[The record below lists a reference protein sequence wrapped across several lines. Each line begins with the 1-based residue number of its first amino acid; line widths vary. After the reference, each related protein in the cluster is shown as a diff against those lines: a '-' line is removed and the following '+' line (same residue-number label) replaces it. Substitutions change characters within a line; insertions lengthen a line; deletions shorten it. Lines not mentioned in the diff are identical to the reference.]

1 MKRSVRKVAM
11 PERKSPFQ
19 FRPAREADRQRGP
32 LEHIYGNRVVCVT
45 DKRGQ
50 ATPRG
55 QPKLEIVLDTTSG
68 FVPLWDRDVTLRW
81 RFQERSLAEFRDP
94 EAAKAEIRNLLGEA
108 LLAWGDAAPV
118 KFAERRDRC
127 DFEIAVRNADNC
139 SPQGCVLA
147 SAFFPDAGQHT
158 LTLYPKM
165 FTQPRKEQV
174 DTLIHEVGHIFGL
187 RHFFAQVSETAWPSE
202 VFGTHKP
209 FSIMNY
215 GDQSELTAH
224 DRHDLR
230 RLYAAAWSGELS
242 QVNGTRIQLFKPFSI
257 VGVLGSLPSVFGETP
272 QPMRGPRLAEVD
284 ARVRSLLLAP
294 GAMVD
299 TGDLDMVGF
308 TEPKMYQPR
317 PGWRLTLA
325 QWVSEP
331 PGAPDSWQHQIATYW
346 RWRTLDG
353 LTLRE
358 AWKELGMRPATAKAA
373 LDPAGSDRGLIP
385 PEVFSRVLARSR
397 SASVDPDD
405 DVLDVDIAKTPPTE
419 LPDDP
424 EVGFT
429 PAQSNPPRPPL
440 YQPRAGWK
448 SALGNPPGNSA
459 GWLAQLF
466 LYWQKRSKQKKTV
479 DKAWEELRYDRV
491 DARTALH
498 RNLWDRGSI
507 PPELIGHVV
516 ARARTEPGTSYGEPP
531 VTGIVLYPELKG

>member
-1 MKRSVRKVAM
+1 MKRLVKKMEKS
-11 PERKSPFQ
+11 ERKSPFQ
-19 FRPAREADRQRGP
+19 IRPVREADRQRKP
-32 LEHIYGNRVVCVT
+32 LEHVYGNRVVCVT

-55 QPKLEIVLDTTSG
+55 LSPLELLLDSTGG
-68 FVPLWDRDVTLRW
+68 FVPLWDRAVTLRW
-81 RFQERSLAEFRDP
+81 RFQERSLADFRDP
-94 EAAKAEIRNLLGEA
+94 EAAKAEIRILLGEA

-118 KFAERRDRC
+118 KFAERRERW

-139 SPQGCVLA
+139 DPQGCVLA

-174 DTLIHEVGHIFGL
+174 DTLIHEIGHIFGL

-224 DRHDLR
+224 DRNDLR
-230 RLYAAAWSGELS
+230 RLYAAAWSGELTR
-242 QVNGTRIQLFKPFSI
+242 VNGTRIQLFKPFSV

-272 QPMRGPRLAEVD
+272 QPMLGSRFAE
-284 ARVRSLLLAP
+284 ATAQVRSLLLAP
-294 GAMVD
+294 VAMIETD
-299 TGDLDMVGF
+299 DLDMLGF
-308 TEPKMYQPR
+308 TAPKMYQPR

-325 QWVSEP
+325 QWVNEP
-331 PGAPDSWQHQIATYW
+331 PGAADSWQHQIATYW

-353 LTLRE
+353 LTVRE
-358 AWKELGMRPATAKAA
+358 AWKELRMKPATARAA
-373 LDPAGSDRGLIP
+373 LDPARADRGLIP

-397 SASVDPDD
+397 ATGVDPDD
-405 DVLDVDIAKTPPTE
+405 DVLDVDIAKRPPTE

-429 PAQSNPPRPPL
+429 PAQSNPPRPAL

-448 SALGNPPGNSA
+448 AALNTPPANDT
-459 GWLAQLF
+459 GWLTQLF
-466 LYWQKRSKQKKTV
+466 FFWQKRIKEKKTV
-479 DKAWEELRYDRV
+479 EKAWEELRYERV
-491 DARTALH
+491 HARTALH
-498 RNLWDRGSI
+498 KNLWDRGSI

-516 ARARTEPGTSYGEPP
+516 ARARSEPGAPYGEPP
-531 VTGIVLYPELKG
+531 VTGILLYPELKG